1 MPQHRHQ
8 VGCERPLIGL
18 FCDDT
23 TGGARWRSWTP
34 RAMSSWMVSDAYD
47 TAKDVVSSGYDA
59 ATDAVSDAWNWPT
72 K

>member
-1 MPQHRHQ
+1 
-8 VGCERPLIGL
+8 
-18 FCDDT
+18 
-23 TGGARWRSWTP
+23 
-34 RAMSSWMVSDAYD
+34 MSSWMVSDAYD